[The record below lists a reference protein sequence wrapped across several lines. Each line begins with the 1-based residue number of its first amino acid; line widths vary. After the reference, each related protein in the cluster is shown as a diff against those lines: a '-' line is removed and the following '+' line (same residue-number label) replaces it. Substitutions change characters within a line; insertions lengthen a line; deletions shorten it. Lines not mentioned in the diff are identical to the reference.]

1 MTPVP
6 LFGHDTLRSRLAASV
21 DAGRLPSA
29 LAFVGP
35 AGIGKQ
41 RLALWLGQRL
51 LCTAPSGKPC
61 GKCQACAWAQSLT
74 HPDLTWVFPRPRLKD
89 SDASADMVW
98 DDLSSAIAERRD
110 AGWLYAPASGSD
122 AIYVSTV
129 RALVARM
136 ALTPAMGSRK
146 VFVIGDAERMV
157 PQEGAEAAA
166 NAFLKALEEPPADT
180 TIILTT
186 SAPDALLPTIRS
198 RVVLIRVS
206 PLNDAALRAFVA
218 HETVHARLGTSGTID
233 AVVRAAA
240 GAPGALIAS
249 HDVRASAD
257 GARAMLDATKQDL
270 YRVALRQGAAGARGA
285 FAERLDALTAGL
297 HTRARDAVARG
308 ENERAQR
315 TIESITRVEQA
326 KELLENN
333 VNPQLITAV
342 LLMGMRP

>member
-1 MTPVP
+1 MQMPTTAVTPVP
-6 LFGHDTLRSRLAASV
+6 LFGHERLRARLAASV

-41 RLALWLGQRL
+41 RLALWLGQRI

-61 GKCQACAWAQSLT
+61 GACLACRWAESLT
-74 HPDLTWVFPRPRLKD
+74 HPDLAWVFPRPRLKD
-89 SDASADMVW
+89 SDASAEMVW
-98 DDLSSAIAERRD
+98 DDLSSAIAERRE

-136 ALTPAMGSRK
+136 ALTPAMGPRK

-186 SAPDALLPTIRS
+186 SAPDALLSTIRS
-198 RVVLIRVS
+198 RVVLVRVS
-206 PLNDAALRAFVA
+206 PVDDAALPAFVA
-218 HETVHARLGTSGTID
+218 HETVKARVG
-233 AVVRAAA
+233 AHVRDVG
-240 GAPGALIAS
+240 GAPGLLLS
-249 HDVRASAD
+249 THDADASA
-257 GARAMLDATKQDL
+257 LLNATKHEL

-297 HTRARDAVARG
+297 HARVRDAVARG
-308 ENERAQR
+308 ETASAQR
-315 TIESITRVEQA
+315 VIEGITRVERA
-326 KELLENN
+326 KDLLENN

-342 LLMGMRP
+342 LLMGLRP

>member
-1 MTPVP
+1 MPGATVTPVP
-6 LFGHDTLRSRLAASV
+6 LIGHERLRARLAASV

-29 LAFVGP
+29 MAFVGP
-35 AGIGKQ
+35 PGIGKQ
-41 RLALWLGQRL
+41 RLALWLGQRI
-51 LCTAPSGKPC
+51 LCTAATAPAGKPC
-61 GKCQACAWAQSLT
+61 GKCQACTWALQLT

-89 SDASADMVW
+89 SDASHDQVW

-110 AGWLYAPASGSD
+110 AGWIYPPASGSD

-129 RALVARM
+129 RALLGRM
-136 ALTPAMGSRK
+136 ALTPAIGSRK

-206 PLNDAALRAFVA
+206 PLTDTEKRQLPPPT
-218 HETVHARLGTSGTID
+218 H
-233 AVVRAAA
+233 
-240 GAPGALIAS
+240 
-249 HDVRASAD
+249 HDVDASALLNAR
-257 GARAMLDATKQDL
+257 GADV

-297 HTRARDAVARG
+297 HARARAAIERG
-308 ENERAQR
+308 ATTEAQHA
-315 TIESITRVEQA
+315 IDGITRVEQA
-326 KELLENN
+326 KDMLERN
-333 VNPQLITAV
+333 VNPQLISAV
-342 LLMGMRP
+342 LLMELRR

>member
-1 MTPVP
+1 M
-6 LFGHDTLRSRLAASV
+6 
-21 DAGRLPSA
+21 
-29 LAFVGP
+29 AFVGP

-41 RLALWLGQRL
+41 RLALWLGQRI
-51 LCTAPSGKPC
+51 LCTAPAGKPC
-61 GKCQACAWAQSLT
+61 GKCQACTWATQLT

-89 SDASADMVW
+89 SDASPDQVW
-98 DDLSSAIAERRD
+98 DDLASAIAERRD
-110 AGWLYAPASGSD
+110 AGWNFPPPSGSD

-136 ALTPAMGSRK
+136 ALTPAVGSRK

-198 RVVLIRVS
+198 RVVMVRVNGV
-206 PLNDAALRAFVA
+206 PAQHQVD
-218 HETVHARLGTSGTID
+218 
-233 AVVRAAA
+233 
-240 GAPGALIAS
+240 
-249 HDVRASAD
+249 ASALLNAESRD
-257 GARAMLDATKQDL
+257 V

-297 HTRARDAVARG
+297 HARMREAITRG
-308 ENERAQR
+308 ETERAQR
-315 TIESITRVEQA
+315 TIEHITRVEQA
-326 KELLENN
+326 KAMLENN

-342 LLMGMRP
+342 LLMEMKR